1 VDFLQ
6 ELIYQS
12 KRFGQTLLKPY
23 DFASKPTC
31 RPENFS
37 KLKPTPTLYVKQ
49 QMPINLKLYRKT
61 IKYLTLTTKYARGKI
76 IIIYQRNCSAQAIE
90 VG

>member
-1 VDFLQ
+1 M
-6 ELIYQS
+6 S
-12 KRFGQTLLKPY
+12 
-23 DFASKPTC
+23 
-31 RPENFS
+31 
-37 KLKPTPTLYVKQ
+37 
-49 QMPINLKLYRKT
+49 T

>member
-1 VDFLQ
+1 MDYFL
-6 ELIYQS
+6 
-12 KRFGQTLLKPY
+12 F
-23 DFASKPTC
+23 
-31 RPENFS
+31 NFS
-37 KLKPTPTLYVKQ
+37 GVQFHYTMSPISKHIKICFKP
-49 QMPINLKLYRKT
+49 T